1 MYQESCRDAEGQKNI
16 QIHSFLFIAI
26 SELSVVLFNLQHIFQ
41 LWLTNLFVVRENA
54 VSAVGNTQA
63 ITQFFVGGKGRVG
76 KGGFPD
82 VYVSYLWYV
91 EKLALVW
98 FDKLT
103 TKEWPQLLKQ
113 TNITIIIEKI
123 STYYVDVLHNTFV
136 WHRVPCNVH
145 VKVIVLLTIT
155 YNHDCH
161 RHKS

>member
-1 MYQESCRDAEGQKNI
+1 M
-16 QIHSFLFIAI
+16 
-26 SELSVVLFNLQHIFQ
+26 
-41 LWLTNLFVVRENA
+41 
-54 VSAVGNTQA
+54 
-63 ITQFFVGGKGRVG
+63 G

-82 VYVSYLWYV
+82 VYVSYLWNV

-136 WHRVPCNVH
+136 WHRFPCNVH
-145 VKVIVLLTIT
+145 IKVIVLLTIT
-155 YNHDCH
+155 YKHDCD